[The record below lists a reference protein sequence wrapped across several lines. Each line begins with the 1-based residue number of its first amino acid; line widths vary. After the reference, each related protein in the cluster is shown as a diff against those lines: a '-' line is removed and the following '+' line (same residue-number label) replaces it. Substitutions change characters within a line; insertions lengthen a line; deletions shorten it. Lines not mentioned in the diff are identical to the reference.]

1 MNGFGPG
8 DPPLWPQPR
17 QQSSSPSSWPL
28 GAHSQG
34 RVTDVRCVSV
44 GPCVTSGWGQGTP
57 SSGHM
62 ALPASPIQSPRHPLS
77 PTPLSCLLQFTDSV
91 TIKVPMQALG
101 KVSASLSPRLRPRD
115 THQRGRRTAPPPHP
129 DTSLSLSLASPC
141 LYHLN
146 PPEQHRQTLRDD
158 CDRARQRTDKQA
170 KLLPRGKCGI
180 LGPGG
185 GGCRGPEGARVSLG
199 RHQGI
204 SFSLTLKPILMETQE
219 AISLVI

>member
-1 MNGFGPG
+1 MSPQGG
-8 DPPLWPQPR
+8 DKGPPLLVTWLSRFPHSTSKTPLVPHSPVLPSAIYR
-17 QQSSSPSSWPL
+17 QRHHQGPHASP
-28 GAHSQG
+28 
-34 RVTDVRCVSV
+34 
-44 GPCVTSGWGQGTP
+44 GQGFSILVTQTKAQ
-57 SSGHM
+57 GHT
-62 ALPASPIQSPRHPLS
+62 SEREEN
-77 PTPLSCLLQFTDSV
+77 
-91 TIKVPMQALG
+91 
-101 KVSASLSPRLRPRD
+101 RPP
-115 THQRGRRTAPPPHP
+115 QPHP
-129 DTSLSLSLASPC
+129 DTSLSLSSASPC

-146 PPEQHRQTLRDD
+146 PPEQHRQSLRDD
-158 CDRARQRTDKQA
+158 CDHARQRTDKQA

>member
-1 MNGFGPG
+1 MASASAAELLPFLLAPRCPLSGQSHRCALCLSRSLCHLRVGTR
-8 DPPLWPQPR
+8 DPLFW
-17 QQSSSPSSWPL
+17 SHGS
-28 GAHSQG
+28 
-34 RVTDVRCVSV
+34 
-44 GPCVTSGWGQGTP
+44 
-57 SSGHM
+57 
-62 ALPASPIQSPRHPLS
+62 PASPIQPPRHPLS